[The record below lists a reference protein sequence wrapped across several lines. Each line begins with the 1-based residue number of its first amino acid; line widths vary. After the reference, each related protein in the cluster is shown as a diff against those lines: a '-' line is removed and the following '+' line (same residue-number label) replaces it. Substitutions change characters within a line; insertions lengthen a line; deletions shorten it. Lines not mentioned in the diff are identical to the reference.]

1 MASMIIHQSQMVTL
15 ATFEVQ
21 VTSSQQ
27 VLESLDSPL
36 RLSIC
41 LWVACSA
48 KVQLRTQGF
57 LQAIL
62 EPQSES

>member
-1 MASMIIHQSQMVTL
+1 MASTIIHQSQMVIL

-27 VLESLDSPL
+27 VLQSLDSPL

-41 LWVACSA
+41 LGVACNA
-48 KVQLRTQGF
+48 KVQLRAQGF
-57 LQAIL
+57 FA
-62 EPQSES
+62 SYHRTSK